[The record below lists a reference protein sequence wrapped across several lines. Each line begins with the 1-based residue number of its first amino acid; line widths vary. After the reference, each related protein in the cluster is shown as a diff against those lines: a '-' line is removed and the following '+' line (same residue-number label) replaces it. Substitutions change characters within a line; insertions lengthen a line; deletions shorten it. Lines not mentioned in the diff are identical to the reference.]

1 VSRMRNQPMA
11 LRRIG
16 PDVSRNPG
24 GISVCISAVA
34 LLVLAMTVFV
44 PRVNDANG
52 AQRSLTV
59 DDLLKLADVGRAT
72 VRPGSNSF
80 VWEQSPPYD
89 TLSDYGAGTTGTW
102 QGSDF
107 TIFSAG
113 LNSTASNKLFP
124 PQPRTTYR
132 LGSFSR
138 DGRFLTLLAM
148 RDGTVKL
155 AAYDFQ
161 RHLLKEYPLAPR
173 FPGVQADPD
182 WAWIDNRRL
191 AVAAYPAGEG
201 PWPLTFRRSLGTRL
215 ADSWAKSW
223 AGKEASVDQF
233 DSSTSD
239 IAHPLTGRLLI
250 VDVLSGH
257 IQQLASGQFSAPRPS
272 PDGRWLAAVRQS
284 MLPQSS
290 LDHPHVDWTYARS
303 TLVLLPLIG
312 RHDLREVAPELDVL
326 PTSIE
331 WNASSKEFAFFAW
344 HDGSG
349 LRSGDFRIVD
359 PSTSV
364 ASLVPHEDISLASQ
378 RARGGP
384 QWPEQAAWI
393 GDSLAVFAHS
403 TPGRAGTLAYEEINH
418 NGIVDPRVEVGSI
431 PPHWFLLGSNSA
443 PRDLTPGMRSVSP
456 IPVIADE
463 SGLIVVGDGGVWRL
477 NASGPVRLFPESPQ
491 LIDALGSQDFFDQ
504 VRSAGKGGF
513 FSVAGEP
520 GALAQVGLNGGSPT
534 FKLLSVPPESSV
546 LAQSNSGT
554 LLLKIGAGKGAR
566 LAIARANGA
575 LTTLGELNPSLDG
588 ITETRWLDFRYSNSE
603 RSRRPQLSGCLLL
616 PPDYHPGHRYPL
628 IVEVYPDRPGDCAA
642 PEVRHR
648 FAMGAHP
655 TSYSEHL
662 LAARGFVVLRPD
674 AAGGI
679 ARTADG
685 PQADL
690 PAIVDRGVDAVL
702 AAGIGD
708 PGRIGLL
715 GYSQGGFA
723 SLWIATQ
730 TRRYA
735 AIVSINGWTDL
746 VSKFFGMSWAQ
757 QFVPTELPP
766 QGHIDRYLAPVG
778 SGFSMG
784 GTPWQFPQRY
794 IQNSPL
800 WRSDGISAPV
810 LLIHSDMDGFDDE
823 SYREFFSSLY
833 IQKKDARLLIY
844 RGEGHSP
851 SSPANIRDMWKNIFS
866 WFDRYLK
873 VKRDSEGRMI
883 LGD

>member
-1 VSRMRNQPMA
+1 MHNQP
-11 LRRIG
+11 LPLHG
-16 PDVSRNPG
+16 TSPDICRDSGRARA
-24 GISVCISAVA
+24 CISAA
-34 LLVLAMTVFV
+34 TLLVLAMTMFV

-59 DDLLKLADVGRAT
+59 DDLLKLADVGKAT
-72 VRPGSNSF
+72 VRPGSNTF

-89 TLSDYGAGTTGTW
+89 TLGNYGAGTTGTW

-107 TIFSAG
+107 DIFTAG
-113 LNSTASNKLFP
+113 LKSTAPSKLFP
-124 PQPRTTYR
+124 PEPRTTYR

-138 DGRFLTLLAM
+138 DGRFLSLLAM
-148 RDGTVKL
+148 RDGMVKL
-155 AAYDFQ
+155 AVYDFQ
-161 RHLLKEYPLAPR
+161 RHLLKEYPLVPR

-191 AVAAYPAGEG
+191 AVAAYPTGEG
-201 PWPLTFRRSLGTRL
+201 PWPLTFRSGLGTRL

-233 DSSTSD
+233 DSSTGD
-239 IAHPLTGRLLI
+239 IEHPLAGRLLI
-250 VDVLSGH
+250 IDVLSGRT
-257 IQQLASGQFSAPRPS
+257 QQLASGQFSALRPS

-303 TLVLLPLIG
+303 TQVLLSLIG
-312 RHDLREVAPELDVL
+312 EHALREVAPELDVL

-344 HDGSG
+344 RDESG
-349 LRSGDFRIVD
+349 LRSGEFRIVD

-364 ASLVPHEDISLASQ
+364 ASAVPHEGISLASQ

-403 TPGRAGTLAYEEINH
+403 TPGRAGTLAYEEISH
-418 NGIVDPRVEVGSI
+418 DGIVDPRVEVGSI
-431 PPHWFLLGSNSA
+431 PPHWFLLRSNSG
-443 PRDLTPGMRSVSP
+443 PRDLTPGMQKVSP
-456 IPVIADE
+456 IPVMADE
-463 SGLIVVGDGGVWRL
+463 SGLVVVGDGRVWRL
-477 NASGPVRLFPESPQ
+477 NTSGPTRLLPGSPE
-491 LIDALGSQDFFDQ
+491 LVDVLGSQDYIGQ
-504 VRSAGKGGF
+504 VRSGGKGGF
-513 FSVAGEP
+513 FSVAGAP
-520 GALAQVGLNGGSPT
+520 GTLARIDLNGGSAT
-534 FKLLSVPPESSV
+534 FSLLGMPPESSV
-546 LAQSNSGT
+546 LAQSNSGA

-566 LAIARANGA
+566 LAIARADGA
-575 LTTLGELNPSLDG
+575 LTTLGELNPSLDE
-588 ITETRWLDFRYSNSE
+588 IAETRWLDFQYANAE
-603 RSRRPQLSGCLLL
+603 GARRPQLSGCLLL
-616 PPDYHPGHRYPL
+616 PPDYRSGHRYPL
-628 IVEVYPDRPGDCAA
+628 IVEVYPDRPGNCAA

-648 FAMGAHP
+648 FAIGANSTP
-655 TSYSEHL
+655 YSEHL

-679 ARTADG
+679 ARTSDG
-685 PQADL
+685 PQAGL

-708 PGRIGLL
+708 PSRIGLL

-730 TRRYA
+730 SRRYA
-735 AIVSINGWTDL
+735 AVVSINGWADL
-746 VSKFFGMSWAQ
+746 VSSFFGMNWAQ
-757 QFVPTELPP
+757 QFVPTEMPP
-766 QGHIDRYLAPVG
+766 QGHIDRYLASVG
-778 SGFSMG
+778 TGFSMG
-784 GTPWQFPQRY
+784 GTPWQIPQRY

-800 WRSDGISAPV
+800 WQSDGVSAPV
-810 LLIHSDMDGFDDE
+810 LLIHSDMDEFDND

-844 RGEGHSP
+844 RGEGHLP

-873 VKRDSEGRMI
+873 VKRDSEGKMI

>member
-1 VSRMRNQPMA
+1 MSNNPFT
-11 LRRIG
+11 LRRIA
-16 PDVSRNPG
+16 PDVSRRPG
-24 GISVCISAVA
+24 GVRACISAA
-34 LLVLAMTVFV
+34 TLLVLTMTVFV
-44 PRVNDANG
+44 PRVNDADG
-52 AQRSLTV
+52 AQRALTV
-59 DDLLKLADVGRAT
+59 DDLLKLANVGTAT
-72 VRPGSNSF
+72 VRPGTDTF

-107 TIFSAG
+107 DIFTAG
-113 LNSTASNKLFP
+113 VNSTASSKLFQ

-132 LGSFSR
+132 LGKFSR

-148 RDGTVKL
+148 HDGTVKL

-191 AVAAYPAGEG
+191 AVAAYPADEG
-201 PWPLTFRRSLGTRL
+201 PWPLTFRRGLGTRL

-223 AGKEASVDQF
+223 AGKEASFDQF
-233 DSSTSD
+233 DSSASD
-239 IAHPLTGRLLI
+239 IAHPLTGQLLI
-250 VDVLSGH
+250 MDMLSGR
-257 IQQLASGQFSAPRPS
+257 IQQLASGQFSALRPS

-284 MLPQSS
+284 MLPQST

-303 TLVLLPLIG
+303 TLVLWSLTGEHGP
-312 RHDLREVAPELDVL
+312 REVAPELDVL

-331 WNASSKEFAFFAW
+331 WNASSKELAFFAW
-344 HDGSG
+344 HGGAGLQSG
-349 LRSGDFRIVD
+349 EFRIVD

-364 ASLVPHEDISLASQ
+364 AGVMPHEGISLASQ

-403 TPGRAGTLAYEEINH
+403 TPGQAGTLAYEEISH
-418 NGIVDPRVEVGSI
+418 DGIVDPRVEVGSI
-431 PPHWFLLGSNSA
+431 PPHWFLLESNSA
-443 PRDLTPGMRSVSP
+443 PRDLTPGMQKVSP
-456 IPVIADE
+456 IPLIADE
-463 SGLIVVGDGGVWRL
+463 SGLIVVGDGRVWRL
-477 NASGPVRLFPESPQ
+477 NASGPVRLLPGSPQ
-491 LIDALGSQDFFDQ
+491 LVDVLGSQDFFDQ
-504 VRSAGKGGF
+504 VRSGGKGGF
-513 FSVAGEP
+513 FSVAGAP

-534 FKLLSVPPESSV
+534 FNLLSMPPESSV
-546 LAQSNSGT
+546 LAQSNSGA
-554 LLLKIGAGKGAR
+554 LLLKIGTGKGAR
-566 LAIARANGA
+566 LAVAHADGGV
-575 LTTLGELNPSLDG
+575 TTLGELNPSLDR
-588 ITETRWLDFRYSNSE
+588 IAETRWLDFRYANAE
-603 RSRRPQLSGCLLL
+603 GSRRPQLSGCLLL
-616 PPDYHPGHRYPL
+616 PPDYHSDHRYPL

-648 FAMGAHP
+648 FAMGADP
-655 TSYSEHL
+655 ISYSEHL

-690 PAIVDRGVDAVL
+690 PAIVDRAVDAVL

-708 PGRIGLL
+708 PDRIGLM

-730 TRRYA
+730 SRRYA
-735 AIVSINGWTDL
+735 AVVSINGWADL
-746 VSKFFGMSWAQ
+746 VSNFFGMNWAQ
-757 QFVPTELPP
+757 QFVPTEMPP
-766 QGHIDRYLAPVG
+766 QGHIDRYLASVG

-800 WRSDGISAPV
+800 WRSDSVSAPV
-810 LLIHSDMDGFDDE
+810 LLIHSDMDEFDDE

-833 IQKKDARLLIY
+833 IQKKEARLLIY
-844 RGEGHSP
+844 RGEGHTP

-873 VKRDSEGRMI
+873 VKRDSEGKMI
-883 LGD
+883 LGN